1 MNWFRNNLL
10 HAGIDQSMPN
20 IVRSRLIFTNGL
32 CLFIFTLISLLI
44 VYQSFSGAEA
54 AANEGLYFLPVPI
67 ISLLLNRFYDH
78 RVGRA
83 TLLLGSV
90 AFLIISF
97 YVFNLEAIAK
107 GVDKTIMRVHNARL
121 FFLPV
126 MVGATIIFDFR
137 REKWFF
143 NILVIGIFLC
153 FVFFEP
159 IQEALGFPIYDMP
172 YTSTNMKSF
181 RTTLMVSSVLILFE
195 LYLLVYIN
203 MSYENDIVSK
213 QGELT
218 KQKQL
223 ADQHADTLE
232 LGQKKLSGAINQM
245 QQLIN
250 EILQSGD
257 YSRRMNVDTQASD
270 WKLLQQSTNNLLE
283 SLLVPF
289 QEINRVTEQMSEGN
303 LATRFDADVK
313 GDWLRISL
321 NLNDAL
327 ARMAGH
333 LSELMVKSQAIQ
345 TIAQESTTHSQSMG
359 EEIGGIRTSISE
371 IETGATKQVEQV
383 NHAFSLIENIMQS
396 AEDMHTLAKSIED
409 MSNTGADQSEHG
421 LRLVE
426 EIGGNMT
433 NILSQFQVG
442 NDVIKDLKDQ
452 SRQINAIIT
461 IIQEIAA
468 QTNLLALNAAIEAA
482 QAGEAGRGF
491 AIIASQIRLLAE
503 QSKHSSKEIETLVN
517 SIQGSANTTSKLI
530 EDITSVVE
538 KGEQTT
544 NNATASFK
552 EIVESYQGTKAL
564 SNKIVQSTQ
573 QQTEDIKD
581 VVVATEQVIVI
592 SEETAAGAQQ
602 VYATSGMVVESM
614 DANHEN
620 IKRVQS
626 IVEELSSKTRELK
639 V

>member
-1 MNWFRNNLL
+1 MNWFRKNLL

-32 CLFIFTLISLLI
+32 SLFIFTLISLQM
-44 VYQSFSGAEA
+44 VYQASVGLKGAA
-54 AANEGLYFLPVPI
+54 GEGLYFLPIPV
-67 ISLLLNRFYDH
+67 ISLLLNRFGYH
-78 RVGRA
+78 KLGRA

-90 AFLIISF
+90 AFLVISF
-97 YVFNLEAIAK
+97 YIFNLRDIENGIDR
-107 GVDKTIMRVHNARL
+107 GIIRPQNTRL
-121 FFLPV
+121 YFLPII
-126 MVGATIIFDFR
+126 VGATIIFDFR
-137 REKWFF
+137 REKWLF
-143 NILVIGIFLC
+143 NSVVIAIFLC

-159 IQEALGFPIYDMP
+159 IQDFLGLPIYDMP
-172 YTSTNMKSF
+172 YEDTSLKSF
-181 RTTLMVSSVLILFE
+181 KTILLTVTILILFE

-203 MSYENDIVSK
+203 MSYETDIVSK
-213 QGELT
+213 QDELT
-218 KQKQL
+218 RQKQL
-223 ADQHADTLE
+223 ADQHAGTLE
-232 LGQKKLSGAINQM
+232 LEQKNLSGAINQM
-245 QQLIN
+245 QVLITK
-250 EILQSGD
+250 ILESGD
-257 YSRRMNVDTQASD
+257 YSQRMDVDPQASD
-270 WKLLQQSTNNLLE
+270 WKLLQESTNNLLE

-303 LATRFDADVK
+303 LSTRFDADVK
-313 GDWLRISL
+313 GDWFRISL

-327 ARMAGH
+327 ARIAGH
-333 LSELMVKSQAIQ
+333 LSELMVKSAAIQ
-345 TIAQESTTHSQSMG
+345 TIAQESTSHSESMG

-371 IETGATKQVEQV
+371 IETGASKQVDQV

-396 AEDMHTLAKSIED
+396 SEDMHTLAKSIED
-409 MSNTGADQSEHG
+409 MSNTGAGQSENG

-426 EIGGNMT
+426 EIGGNMS
-433 NILSQFQVG
+433 NILSQFKVG

-503 QSKHSSKEIETLVN
+503 QSKQSSKEIETLVN

-530 EDITSVVE
+530 EDITRVVE
-538 KGEQTT
+538 EGEQTT
-544 NNATASFK
+544 SNATASFQ
-552 EIVESYQGTKAL
+552 EIVESYQGTKSL
-564 SNKIVQSTQ
+564 SNKIVQSTRQ
-573 QQTEDIKD
+573 QNDDIKD
-581 VVVATEQVIVI
+581 VIVATEQVIVI

-602 VYATSGMVVESM
+602 VYAASGTVVQSIE
-614 DANHEN
+614 ANHEN

-626 IVEELSSKTRELK
+626 IVEELSNKTRELK